1 MTTQQLNR
9 IELIGIIGNV
19 RTRSVSGD
27 DMVANFSVA
36 TNYAYYYNNN
46 PVIETTWHNV
56 VAFKSEKDIDF
67 DAIVKGSKIHVIG
80 RVKQEPYVD
89 INNEKKYLFKIV
101 ASKVEAIPQDEC
113 DEGLIAQFNK

>member
-46 PVIETTWHNV
+46 PIIETTWHNV
-56 VAFKSEKDIDF
+56 VAFNSGKDIDF
-67 DAIVKGSKIHVIG
+67 DAIVKGGKIHVIG
-80 RVKQEPYVD
+80 RVKQELYVD
-89 INNEKKYLFKIV
+89 INNEKRSSFEIV
-101 ASKVEAIPQDEC
+101 ASTVEAVPQYEC

>member
-36 TNYAYYYNNN
+36 TNYAYYYNNH
-46 PVIETTWHNV
+46 PIIETTWHNV
-56 VAFKSEKDIDF
+56 VAFKSGNDIDF
-67 DAIVKGSKIHVIG
+67 DAIVKGGKIHVIG

>member
-19 RTRSVSGD
+19 RTRSISGD

-46 PVIETTWHNV
+46 PIIETTWHNV
-56 VAFKSEKDIDF
+56 VAFKSGKDIDF
-67 DAIVKGSKIHVIG
+67 DAIVKGGKIHVIG
-80 RVKQEPYVD
+80 RVKQELYVD
-89 INNEKKYLFKIV
+89 INNEKKSLFKIV
-101 ASKVEAIPQDEC
+101 ASKVEAVPQYEC
-113 DEGLIAQFNK
+113 DEGLTAQFNK

>member
-19 RTRSVSGD
+19 VTRSISD
-27 DMVANFSVA
+27 NDMVANFSVS
-36 TNYAYYYNNN
+36 TNYAYYYNNS

-67 DAIVKGSKIHVIG
+67 DAIVKGGKIHVIG
-80 RVKQEPYVD
+80 RVKQEMYVD
-89 INNEKKYLFKIV
+89 TNNKKKSLFKIV
-101 ASKVEAIPQDEC
+101 ASKVEAIPQNEC

>member
-19 RTRSVSGD
+19 RTKSVSGD
-27 DMVANFSVA
+27 DIVANFSVA
-36 TNYAYYYNNN
+36 TNYAYYYNNS

-56 VAFKSEKDIDF
+56 VAFKSGKYIDF
-67 DAIVKGSKIHVIG
+67 DAIVKGGKIHVIG
-80 RVKQEPYVD
+80 RVRQNLYVD
-89 INNEKKYLFKIV
+89 INNEKRSSFEIV
-101 ASKVEAIPQDEC
+101 ASTVEAVPQDEC

>member
-9 IELIGIIGNV
+9 IELIGVIGNV

-46 PVIETTWHNV
+46 PIIETTWHNV

-67 DAIVKGSKIHVIG
+67 DAIVKGGKIHVIG

-89 INNEKKYLFKIV
+89 INNEKKFLFKIV
-101 ASKVEAIPQDEC
+101 ASKVEAVPQYEC

>member
-19 RTRSVSGD
+19 RTRSVNGD

-36 TNYAYYYNNN
+36 TNYVYYYNNS

-56 VAFKSEKDIDF
+56 VALKSEKDIDF
-67 DAIVKGSKIHVIG
+67 NAIVKGGKIHVIG
-80 RVKQEPYVD
+80 RVKQEQYVD
-89 INNEKKYLFKIV
+89 INNEEKYLSKIV
-101 ASKVEAIPQDEC
+101 ASTVEAVPQYEC
-113 DEGLIAQFNK
+113 DEGLTAQFNK

>member
-27 DMVANFSVA
+27 DMVANSSVA
-36 TNYAYYYNNN
+36 TNYAYYYNNS

-67 DAIVKGSKIHVIG
+67 DAIVKGGKIHVIG
-80 RVKQEPYVD
+80 RVKQGLYVD
-89 INNEKKYLFKIV
+89 TNNEKKSLFKIV
-101 ASKVEAIPQDEC
+101 ASKVEAIPQNEC

>member
-19 RTRSVSGD
+19 RIRSVSGD

-36 TNYAYYYNNN
+36 TNYAYYYNNS

-56 VAFKSEKDIDF
+56 VAFKNGKDIDF
-67 DAIVKGSKIHVIG
+67 DAIVKGGKIHVIG
-80 RVKQEPYVD
+80 MVKQELYVD
-89 INNEKKYLFKIV
+89 TNNEKKSLFKIV
-101 ASKVEAIPQDEC
+101 ASKVEAIPQNEC

>member
-19 RTRSVSGD
+19 RTRSVGSD

-36 TNYAYYYNNN
+36 TNYAYYCNNS

-56 VAFKSEKDIDF
+56 VAFKSGKDIDF
-67 DAIVKGSKIHVIG
+67 GAIVKGGKIHVVG
-80 RVKQEPYVD
+80 RVKQELYVD
-89 INNEKKYLFKIV
+89 INNEKKSLFKIV

>member
-19 RTRSVSGD
+19 VTRSISD
-27 DMVANFSVA
+27 NDMVANFSVA

-46 PVIETTWHNV
+46 PIIETTWHNV
-56 VAFKSEKDIDF
+56 VAFKSGKDIDF
-67 DAIVKGSKIHVIG
+67 DAIVKGGKIHVIG

-89 INNEKKYLFKIV
+89 INNEKRSSFEIV
-101 ASKVEAIPQDEC
+101 ASTVESVPQYEC
-113 DEGLIAQFNK
+113 DEGLTAQFNK

>member
-36 TNYAYYYNNN
+36 TNYAYYYNNS

>member
-19 RTRSVSGD
+19 RTRNVSGD
-27 DMVANFSVA
+27 DMVANFSVS
-36 TNYAYYYNNN
+36 TSYAYYYNNS

-56 VAFKSEKDIDF
+56 VAFKSGKDIDF
-67 DAIVKGSKIHVIG
+67 DAIVKGGKIHVIG
-80 RVKQEPYVD
+80 RVKQELYVD
-89 INNEKKYLFKIV
+89 TNNEKKSLFKIV
-101 ASKVEAIPQDEC
+101 ASKVEAIPQNEC

>member
-36 TNYAYYYNNN
+36 TNYAYYYNNS

-56 VAFKSEKDIDF
+56 IAFKSGKDIDF
-67 DAIVKGSKIHVIG
+67 DAIVKGGKIHVIG

>member
-19 RTRSVSGD
+19 RTRNVGSD

-36 TNYAYYYNNN
+36 TNYAYYYNNS

-56 VAFKSEKDIDF
+56 IAFKSGKDIDF
-67 DAIVKGSKIHVIG
+67 NAIVKGGKIHVIG
-80 RVKQEPYVD
+80 RIRQKLYVD
-89 INNEKKYLFKIV
+89 INNEKRSSFEIV
-101 ASKVEAIPQDEC
+101 ASTVEAVPQYEC
-113 DEGLIAQFNK
+113 DEGLTAQFNK

>member
-19 RTRSVSGD
+19 RIRSVSGD

-46 PVIETTWHNV
+46 PIIETTWHNV

-67 DAIVKGSKIHVIG
+67 DAIVKGGKIHVIG

-89 INNEKKYLFKIV
+89 INNEKKFLFKIV
-101 ASKVEAIPQDEC
+101 ASKVEAVPQYEC

>member
-19 RTRSVSGD
+19 VTRSVSGD

-46 PVIETTWHNV
+46 PIIETTWHNV

-67 DAIVKGSKIHVIG
+67 DAIVKGGKIHVIG

-89 INNEKKYLFKIV
+89 INNEKKFLFKIV
-101 ASKVEAIPQDEC
+101 ASKVEAVPQYEC

>member
-19 RTRSVSGD
+19 ATRSISD
-27 DMVANFSVA
+27 NDMIANFSVA

-46 PVIETTWHNV
+46 PIIETTWHNV
-56 VAFKSEKDIDF
+56 VAFKSGKDIDF
-67 DAIVKGSKIHVIG
+67 DAIVKGGKIHVIG

-101 ASKVEAIPQDEC
+101 ASTVEAVPQYEC